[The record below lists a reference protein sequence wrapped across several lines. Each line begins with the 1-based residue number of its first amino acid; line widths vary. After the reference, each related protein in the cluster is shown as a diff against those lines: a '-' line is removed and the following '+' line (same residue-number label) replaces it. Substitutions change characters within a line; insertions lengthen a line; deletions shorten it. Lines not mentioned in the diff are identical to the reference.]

1 MGGGDLQRAR
11 RARRRL
17 RAAGWIT
24 VAAGALIAVTALLL
38 APFFFPFGLA
48 AGALAMLAG
57 WQLVRLRGALGAVL
71 AGGASLVVAGTTALS
86 SAGSPAGILGPVLAG
101 ALGACSVTVLV
112 IVYTDA
118 GHLPSA
124 RHIEND

>member
-1 MGGGDLQRAR
+1 MAADDLRSAR
-11 RARRRL
+11 RARARL
-17 RAAGWIT
+17 RAAGWLT

-71 AGGASLVVAGTTALS
+71 AAGASLVVAGGAAASGGS
-86 SAGSPAGILGPVLAG
+86 SAGVLAPVLAG
-101 ALGACSVTVLV
+101 GLAVSGVGVLV

-118 GHLPSA
+118 GRLPSA
-124 RHIEND
+124 RRIEND